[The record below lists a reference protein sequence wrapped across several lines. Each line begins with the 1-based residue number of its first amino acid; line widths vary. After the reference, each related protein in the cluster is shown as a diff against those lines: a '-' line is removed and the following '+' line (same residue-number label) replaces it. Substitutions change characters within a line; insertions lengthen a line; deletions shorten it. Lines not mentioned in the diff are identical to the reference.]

1 MNWQIFII
9 DRAKKQLAKVPR
21 SDFER
26 INKVIGEM
34 AQDPFAGDLK
44 KLGGT
49 EAEWR
54 RRVGSYRIIFE
65 LSTVEHVIFVTDI
78 RRRTSHTY

>member
-1 MNWQIFII
+1 
-9 DRAKKQLAKVPR
+9 
-21 SDFER
+21 
-26 INKVIGEM
+26 M